1 MKCYMC
7 GTLVDQEKVCPHCG
21 SDLKIYRVILA
32 SSNLLYNTGLEQAQ
46 VRDLSGAIVS
56 LKKSLKYNKYNTKA
70 RNLLGLVYFELG
82 ETVLALSEWVIS
94 KNLEPDNPMA
104 DRYLDEMQNT
114 PGMLDKLNQTTKKYN
129 QALLYCKQGSR
140 DLATIQLR
148 KVLSLNPKFVA
159 GHQLLALLYI
169 QDGKYNEARKELNIA
184 NKIDVRNTT
193 TLRYSRE
200 VRDKLKEQNQK
211 RKKPKKDDVVSF
223 QDGNDTIV
231 MPNSSFRDMID
242 STRTSVVNILV
253 GLVLGLLICF
263 FLVIPTIRQRASE
276 SAAASLVDTNEELTN
291 SASNVSSLKKKVEEL
306 NQELEKYTGKADAVG
321 SYEKLMEAKEFFD
334 ANNLDKA
341 GETLNSVNRDLLS
354 AHGQAMYDV
363 IHAAVYAK
371 ILEETYNT
379 AEQAYWKE
387 DYNAAKESFG
397 QVVFID
403 QTYHNGDALFY
414 LAESQWNT
422 WDFDNAKETYQKVI
436 DQYPN
441 TSHARTAQERID
453 SYNQMQENSDNAS
466 DNTNSRGHE

>member
-46 VRDLSGAIVS
+46 VRDLSAAIVS

-104 DRYLDEMQNT
+104 DRYLDEIQNT

-242 STRTSVVNILV
+242 STRASVVNILV

-276 SAAASLVDTNEELTN
+276 NAAATLVDTNEELTN

-306 NQELEKYTGKADAVG
+306 NQELEKYTGKSDAVG

-341 GETLNSVNRDLLS
+341 GEALNSVNRDLLS
-354 AHGQAMYDV
+354 ARGQAMYDV

-387 DYNAAKESFG
+387 DYNAAKESFA

-441 TSHARTAQERID
+441 TNHARTAQERID
-453 SYNQMQENSDNAS
+453 NYNQMQENSDNAS

>member
-104 DRYLDEMQNT
+104 DRYLDEIQNT

-242 STRTSVVNILV
+242 STRASVVNILV

-276 SAAASLVDTNEELTN
+276 NAAATLVDTNEELTN

-306 NQELEKYTGKADAVG
+306 NQELEKYTGKSDAVG

-341 GETLNSVNRDLLS
+341 GEALNSVNRDLLS
-354 AHGQAMYDV
+354 ERGQAMYDV

-379 AEQAYWKE
+379 AEQAYWKK
-387 DYNAAKESFG
+387 DYNAAKESFA

-441 TSHARTAQERID
+441 TNHARTAQERID
-453 SYNQMQENSDNAS
+453 SYNQIQENSDNAS

>member
-104 DRYLDEMQNT
+104 DRYLDEIQNT

-242 STRTSVVNILV
+242 STRASVVNILV

-276 SAAASLVDTNEELTN
+276 NAAASLVDTNEELTN

-341 GETLNSVNRDLLS
+341 RESLNSVNRDLLS
-354 AHGQAMYDV
+354 ARGQAMYDV

-387 DYNAAKESFG
+387 DYNAAKESFA

-441 TSHARTAQERID
+441 TNHARTAQERID
-453 SYNQMQENSDNAS
+453 NYNQMQENSDNAS

>member
-104 DRYLDEMQNT
+104 DRYLDEIQNT

-211 RKKPKKDDVVSF
+211 RKKSKKDDVVSF

-242 STRTSVVNILV
+242 STRASVVNILV

-276 SAAASLVDTNEELTN
+276 NAAASLVDTNEELTN

-341 GETLNSVNRDLLS
+341 GESLNSVNRDLLS
-354 AHGQAMYDV
+354 ARGQAMYDV

-387 DYNAAKESFG
+387 DYNAAKESFA

-441 TSHARTAQERID
+441 TNHARTAQERID
-453 SYNQMQENSDNAS
+453 NYNQIQENSDNAS

>member
-104 DRYLDEMQNT
+104 DRYLDEIQNT

-242 STRTSVVNILV
+242 STRASVVNILV

-276 SAAASLVDTNEELTN
+276 NAAATLVDTNEELTN

-341 GETLNSVNRDLLS
+341 GESLNSVNRDLLS
-354 AHGQAMYDV
+354 ARGQAMYDV

-387 DYNAAKESFG
+387 DYNAAKESFA

-441 TSHARTAQERID
+441 TNHARTAQEHID
-453 SYNQMQENSDNAS
+453 NYNQMQENSDNAS

>member
-104 DRYLDEMQNT
+104 DRYLDEIQNT

-211 RKKPKKDDVVSF
+211 R
-223 QDGNDTIV
+223 
-231 MPNSSFRDMID
+231 
-242 STRTSVVNILV
+242 
-253 GLVLGLLICF
+253 
-263 FLVIPTIRQRASE
+263 
-276 SAAASLVDTNEELTN
+276 SA
-291 SASNVSSLKKKVEEL
+291 
-306 NQELEKYTGKADAVG
+306 
-321 SYEKLMEAKEFFD
+321 
-334 ANNLDKA
+334 
-341 GETLNSVNRDLLS
+341 
-354 AHGQAMYDV
+354 
-363 IHAAVYAK
+363 
-371 ILEETYNT
+371 
-379 AEQAYWKE
+379 
-387 DYNAAKESFG
+387 
-397 QVVFID
+397 
-403 QTYHNGDALFY
+403 
-414 LAESQWNT
+414 
-422 WDFDNAKETYQKVI
+422 
-436 DQYPN
+436 
-441 TSHARTAQERID
+441 
-453 SYNQMQENSDNAS
+453 
-466 DNTNSRGHE
+466 

>member
-104 DRYLDEMQNT
+104 DRYLNEIQNT

-242 STRTSVVNILV
+242 NTRASVVNILV

-341 GETLNSVNRDLLS
+341 GEALNSVNRDLLS
-354 AHGQAMYDV
+354 ERGQAMYDV

-371 ILEETYNT
+371 ILEESYNT

-466 DNTNSRGHE
+466 DNTNSRSHE

>member
-104 DRYLDEMQNT
+104 DRYLDEIQNT

-231 MPNSSFRDMID
+231 MPNSSFSDMID
-242 STRTSVVNILV
+242 STRASVVNILV

-276 SAAASLVDTNEELTN
+276 NAAASLVDTNEELTN

-341 GETLNSVNRDLLS
+341 GEALNSVNRDLLS
-354 AHGQAMYDV
+354 ARGQAMYDV

-387 DYNAAKESFG
+387 DYNAAKESFA

-441 TSHARTAQERID
+441 TNHARTAQERID
-453 SYNQMQENSDNAS
+453 NYNQIQENSDNAS

>member
-354 AHGQAMYDV
+354 ERGQAMYDV

>member
-291 SASNVSSLKKKVEEL
+291 SASNASSLKKKVEEL

-341 GETLNSVNRDLLS
+341 GEALNSVNRDLLS
-354 AHGQAMYDV
+354 ARGQAMYDV

-441 TSHARTAQERID
+441 TNHARTAQERID

>member
-159 GHQLLALLYI
+159 GHQLLVLLYI

-341 GETLNSVNRDLLS
+341 GEALNSVNRDLLS
-354 AHGQAMYDV
+354 ARGQAMYDV

-441 TSHARTAQERID
+441 TNHARTAQERID

>member
-104 DRYLDEMQNT
+104 DRYLDEIQNT

-242 STRTSVVNILV
+242 STRASVVNILV

-276 SAAASLVDTNEELTN
+276 NAAASLVDTNEELTN

-341 GETLNSVNRDLLS
+341 GESLNSVNRDLLS
-354 AHGQAMYDV
+354 ARGQAMYDV

-387 DYNAAKESFG
+387 DYNAAKESFA

-441 TSHARTAQERID
+441 TNHARTAQERID
-453 SYNQMQENSDNAS
+453 NYNQIQENSDNAS
-466 DNTNSRGHE
+466 DNTKSRGHE

>member
-104 DRYLDEMQNT
+104 DRYLDEIQNT

-242 STRTSVVNILV
+242 STRASVVNILV

-341 GETLNSVNRDLLS
+341 GESLNSVNRDLLS
-354 AHGQAMYDV
+354 AGNV
-363 IHAAVYAK
+363 
-371 ILEETYNT
+371 
-379 AEQAYWKE
+379 
-387 DYNAAKESFG
+387 
-397 QVVFID
+397 
-403 QTYHNGDALFY
+403 
-414 LAESQWNT
+414 
-422 WDFDNAKETYQKVI
+422 
-436 DQYPN
+436 
-441 TSHARTAQERID
+441 
-453 SYNQMQENSDNAS
+453 
-466 DNTNSRGHE
+466 

>member
-104 DRYLDEMQNT
+104 DRYLDEIQNT

-193 TLRYSRE
+193 TLCYSRE

-242 STRTSVVNILV
+242 STRASVVNILV

-276 SAAASLVDTNEELTN
+276 NAAASLVDTNEELTN

-334 ANNLDKA
+334 ANNLDRA
-341 GETLNSVNRDLLS
+341 GESLNSVNRDLLS
-354 AHGQAMYDV
+354 ARGQAMYDV

-387 DYNAAKESFG
+387 DYNAAKESFA

-441 TSHARTAQERID
+441 TNHARTAQERID
-453 SYNQMQENSDNAS
+453 NYNQMQENSDNAS

>member
-104 DRYLDEMQNT
+104 DRYLDEIQNT

-242 STRTSVVNILV
+242 STRASVVNILV

-276 SAAASLVDTNEELTN
+276 NAAASLVDTNEELTN

-334 ANNLDKA
+334 ANNRDKA
-341 GETLNSVNRDLLS
+341 GESLNSVNRDLLS
-354 AHGQAMYDV
+354 ARGQAMYDV

-387 DYNAAKESFG
+387 DYNAAKESFA

-441 TSHARTAQERID
+441 TNHARTAQERID
-453 SYNQMQENSDNAS
+453 NYNQIQENSDNAS

>member
-1 MKCYMC
+1 M
-7 GTLVDQEKVCPHCG
+7 
-21 SDLKIYRVILA
+21 
-32 SSNLLYNTGLEQAQ
+32 
-46 VRDLSGAIVS
+46 
-56 LKKSLKYNKYNTKA
+56 
-70 RNLLGLVYFELG
+70 
-82 ETVLALSEWVIS
+82 
-94 KNLEPDNPMA
+94 
-104 DRYLDEMQNT
+104 
-114 PGMLDKLNQTTKKYN
+114 
-129 QALLYCKQGSR
+129 
-140 DLATIQLR
+140 
-148 KVLSLNPKFVA
+148 
-159 GHQLLALLYI
+159 
-169 QDGKYNEARKELNIA
+169 
-184 NKIDVRNTT
+184 
-193 TLRYSRE
+193 
-200 VRDKLKEQNQK
+200 
-211 RKKPKKDDVVSF
+211 VSF

-242 STRTSVVNILV
+242 STRASVVNILV

-341 GETLNSVNRDLLS
+341 GESLNSVNRDLLS
-354 AHGQAMYDV
+354 ARGQAMYDV

-387 DYNAAKESFG
+387 DYNAAKESFA

-422 WDFDNAKETYQKVI
+422 WDFDKKRDIPEGHRPISKYQPCENGAGTY
-436 DQYPN
+436 
-441 TSHARTAQERID
+441 R
-453 SYNQMQENSDNAS
+453 
-466 DNTNSRGHE
+466 

>member
-104 DRYLDEMQNT
+104 DRYLDEIQNT

-242 STRTSVVNILV
+242 STRASVVNILV

-341 GETLNSVNRDLLS
+341 GESLNSVNRDLLS
-354 AHGQAMYDV
+354 ARGQAMYDE

-387 DYNAAKESFG
+387 DYNAAKESFA

-441 TSHARTAQERID
+441 TNHARTAQERID
-453 SYNQMQENSDNAS
+453 NYNQMQENSDNAS

>member
-104 DRYLDEMQNT
+104 DRYLDEIQNT

-242 STRTSVVNILV
+242 STRASVVNILV

-341 GETLNSVNRDLLS
+341 GEALNSVNRDLLS
-354 AHGQAMYDV
+354 ARGQAMYDV

-387 DYNAAKESFG
+387 DYNAAKESFA

-441 TSHARTAQERID
+441 TNHARTAQERID

>member
-104 DRYLDEMQNT
+104 DRYLDEIQNT

-242 STRTSVVNILV
+242 STRASVVNILV

-276 SAAASLVDTNEELTN
+276 NAAASLVDTNEELTN

-341 GETLNSVNRDLLS
+341 GESLNSVNRDLLS
-354 AHGQAMYDV
+354 ARGQAMYDV

-387 DYNAAKESFG
+387 DYNAAKESFA

-441 TSHARTAQERID
+441 TNHARTAQERID
-453 SYNQMQENSDNAS
+453 SYNQIQENSDNAS

>member
-341 GETLNSVNRDLLS
+341 GEALNSVNRDLLS
-354 AHGQAMYDV
+354 ARGQAMYDV

-441 TSHARTAQERID
+441 TNHARTAQERID

-466 DNTNSRGHE
+466 DHTNSRGHE

>member
-104 DRYLDEMQNT
+104 DRYLDEIQNT

-242 STRTSVVNILV
+242 STRASVVNILV

-276 SAAASLVDTNEELTN
+276 NAAASLVDTNEELTN

-341 GETLNSVNRDLLS
+341 GEALNSVNRDLLS
-354 AHGQAMYDV
+354 ARGQAMYDV

-387 DYNAAKESFG
+387 DYNAAKESFA

-441 TSHARTAQERID
+441 TNHARTAQERID
-453 SYNQMQENSDNAS
+453 NYNQIQENSDNAS

>member
-211 RKKPKKDDVVSF
+211 RKKPNKDDVVSF

-341 GETLNSVNRDLLS
+341 GEALNSVNRDLLS
-354 AHGQAMYDV
+354 ARGQAMYDV

-441 TSHARTAQERID
+441 TNHARTAQERID

>member
-104 DRYLDEMQNT
+104 DRYLDEIQNT

-242 STRTSVVNILV
+242 STRASVVNILV

-341 GETLNSVNRDLLS
+341 GESLNSVNRDLLS
-354 AHGQAMYDV
+354 ARGQAMYDV

-387 DYNAAKESFG
+387 DYNAAKESFA

-441 TSHARTAQERID
+441 TNHARTAQERID
-453 SYNQMQENSDNAS
+453 NYNQIQENSDNAS

>member
-104 DRYLDEMQNT
+104 DRYLDEIQNT

-184 NKIDVRNTT
+184 NKIDARNTT

-242 STRTSVVNILV
+242 STRASVVNILV

-276 SAAASLVDTNEELTN
+276 NAAASLVDTNEELTN

-341 GETLNSVNRDLLS
+341 GESLNSVNRNLLS
-354 AHGQAMYDV
+354 ARGQAMYDV

-387 DYNAAKESFG
+387 DYNAAKESFA

-441 TSHARTAQERID
+441 TNHARTAQERID
-453 SYNQMQENSDNAS
+453 NYNQIQENSDNAS

>member
-341 GETLNSVNRDLLS
+341 GEALNSVNRDLLS
-354 AHGQAMYDV
+354 ARGQAMYDV
-363 IHAAVYAK
+363 IHATVYAK

-441 TSHARTAQERID
+441 TNHARTAQERID

>member
-184 NKIDVRNTT
+184 NKIDVRNMI

-354 AHGQAMYDV
+354 ARGQAMYDV

>member
-354 AHGQAMYDV
+354 ARGQAMYDV

>member
-341 GETLNSVNRDLLS
+341 GEALNSVNRDLLS
-354 AHGQAMYDV
+354 ARGQAMYDV

-414 LAESQWNT
+414 LAESQWDT

-441 TSHARTAQERID
+441 TNHARTAQERID

>member
-56 LKKSLKYNKYNTKA
+56 LKKSLKYNKHNTKA

-104 DRYLDEMQNT
+104 DRYLDEIQNT

-242 STRTSVVNILV
+242 STRASVVNILV

-291 SASNVSSLKKKVEEL
+291 SVSNVSSLKKKVEEL

-341 GETLNSVNRDLLS
+341 GEALNSVNRDLLS
-354 AHGQAMYDV
+354 ARGQAMYDV

-387 DYNAAKESFG
+387 DYNAAKESFA

-441 TSHARTAQERID
+441 TNHARTAQERID
-453 SYNQMQENSDNAS
+453 NYNQIQENSDNAS

>member
-7 GTLVDQEKVCPHCG
+7 ATLVDQEKVCPHCG

-354 AHGQAMYDV
+354 ARGQAMYDV

>member
-104 DRYLDEMQNT
+104 DRYLDEIQNT

-242 STRTSVVNILV
+242 STRASVVNILV

-341 GETLNSVNRDLLS
+341 GEALNSVNRDLLS
-354 AHGQAMYDV
+354 ARGQAMYDV

-387 DYNAAKESFG
+387 DYNAAKESFA

-441 TSHARTAQERID
+441 TNHARTAQERID
-453 SYNQMQENSDNAS
+453 NYNQIQENSDNAS

>member
-104 DRYLDEMQNT
+104 DRYLDEIQNT

-242 STRTSVVNILV
+242 STRASVVNILV

-341 GETLNSVNRDLLS
+341 GESLNSVNRDLLS
-354 AHGQAMYDV
+354 ARGQAMYDV

-441 TSHARTAQERID
+441 TNHARTAQERID
-453 SYNQMQENSDNAS
+453 NYNQMQENSDNAS

>member
-104 DRYLDEMQNT
+104 DRYLDEIQNT

-242 STRTSVVNILV
+242 STRASVVNILV

-276 SAAASLVDTNEELTN
+276 NAAASLVDTNEELTN

-341 GETLNSVNRDLLS
+341 GESLNSVNRDLLS
-354 AHGQAMYDV
+354 ARGQAMYDV
-363 IHAAVYAK
+363 THAAVYAK

-387 DYNAAKESFG
+387 DYNAAKESFA

-441 TSHARTAQERID
+441 TNHARTAQERID
-453 SYNQMQENSDNAS
+453 NYNQIQENSDNAS

>member
-242 STRTSVVNILV
+242 STRASVVNILV

-354 AHGQAMYDV
+354 ARGQAMYDV

-379 AEQAYWKE
+379 AEQAYGKE

>member
-32 SSNLLYNTGLEQAQ
+32 SSNLLYNRGLEQAQ

-56 LKKSLKYNKYNTKA
+56 LKKSLKCNKYNTKA

-94 KNLEPDNPMA
+94 KNLEPDNPIA
-104 DRYLDEMQNT
+104 DRYLDEIQNT

-242 STRTSVVNILV
+242 NTRASVVNILV

-341 GETLNSVNRDLLS
+341 GEALNSVNRDLLS
-354 AHGQAMYDV
+354 ERGQAMYDV

-466 DNTNSRGHE
+466 DNTNSRSHE

>member
-211 RKKPKKDDVVSF
+211 RKKPKKDEVVSF

-341 GETLNSVNRDLLS
+341 GEALNSVNRDLLS
-354 AHGQAMYDV
+354 ARGQAMYDV

-441 TSHARTAQERID
+441 TNHARTAQERID

>member
-104 DRYLDEMQNT
+104 DRYLDEIQNT

-223 QDGNDTIV
+223 QDGNETIV

-242 STRTSVVNILV
+242 STRASVVNILV

-276 SAAASLVDTNEELTN
+276 NAAASLVDTNEELTN

-341 GETLNSVNRDLLS
+341 GESLNSVNRDLLS
-354 AHGQAMYDV
+354 ARGQAMYDV

-387 DYNAAKESFG
+387 DYNAAKESFA

-441 TSHARTAQERID
+441 TNHARTAQERID
-453 SYNQMQENSDNAS
+453 NYNQIQENSDNAS

>member
-341 GETLNSVNRDLLS
+341 GEALNSVNRDLLS
-354 AHGQAMYDV
+354 ARGQAMYDV
-363 IHAAVYAK
+363 NHAAVYAK

-441 TSHARTAQERID
+441 TNHARTAQERID